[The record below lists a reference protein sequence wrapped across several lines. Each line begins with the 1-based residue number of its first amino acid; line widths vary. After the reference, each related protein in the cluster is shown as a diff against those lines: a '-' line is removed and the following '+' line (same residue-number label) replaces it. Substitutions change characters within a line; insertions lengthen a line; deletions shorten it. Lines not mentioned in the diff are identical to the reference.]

1 MNPRALLRCCVRS
14 TPVLAVN
21 GERTTRPPGVGAG
34 HGRAQD
40 TPVPGL
46 EMETGLRRVLGG

>member
-1 MNPRALLRCCVRS
+1 MNPRAPLRCCVRS